1 MYGVI
6 LKLQN
11 LSEAV
16 KFSALMEL
24 SCIQRPNMVF
34 AISRLQSYSLTTP
47 VCTSRCTTISTTEP
61 VHRRII
67 QYMMHEVTECWSF
80 KLDIAWESIPKIKR
94 QTRKWRNVSCFVQ
107 SATTRDFFR
116 IWNMDVGW
124 ASCTPH
130 KDWFFWQCILK
141 HVVHKSL
148 SNRMW
153 PYASF
158 SGFDDLLLS
167 THMIIISYSVILLP
181 VSLYHVHM
189 FTLVVLVLRTVIH
202 AIVKCGGYQ
211 HQFRWPLLKES
222 ATISPKD
229 YILVCFLKTVFGIH
243 QIKTKPP
250 MCSSS
255 TAALPA
261 KIRYLQL
268 FGNVKTFLGCCFTGQ
283 FTSPQLVEPH
293 LRFTYFQGDI

>member
-1 MYGVI
+1 MGI
-6 LKLQN
+6 HTK
-11 LSEAV
+11 
-16 KFSALMEL
+16 
-24 SCIQRPNMVF
+24 
-34 AISRLQSYSLTTP
+34 
-47 VCTSRCTTISTTEP
+47 
-61 VHRRII
+61 
-67 QYMMHEVTECWSF
+67 
-80 KLDIAWESIPKIKR
+80 DKR
-94 QTRKWRNVSCFVQ
+94 QTWKWRNVSCFVQ

-130 KDWFFWQCILK
+130 KDWFFWTMHSEACSSQKFVQPHVTICIIFRFWWFVVIDPYDHHIIQCYPSSCI
-141 HVVHKSL
+141 
-148 SNRMW
+148 
-153 PYASF
+153 
-158 SGFDDLLLS
+158 
-167 THMIIISYSVILLP
+167 P
-181 VSLYHVHM
+181 VSCSHVHSCCSR
-189 FTLVVLVLRTVIH
+189 VRTVIH

-211 HQFRWPLLKES
+211 HNFGDHCWKSQQLYLQRITSLFAFE
-222 ATISPKD
+222 
-229 YILVCFLKTVFGIH
+229 TVFGIH

-268 FGNVKTFLGCCFTGQ
+268 FGNVKSFLGCCFTGQ